1 MSAFISGASPSDC
14 CLDYRSFHALFYLLR
29 DGKGL
34 RNYLTQFMPTKLK
47 EPVGQVLSDVN
58 QQLSNYVRGQ
68 VTVAII
74 VAVMF
79 IIFFKIIGLRYAVT
93 LGVTAGVF

>member
-1 MSAFISGASPSDC
+1 MIVA
-14 CLDYRSFHALFYLLR
+14 DYRSFHALYLFR

-34 RNYLTQFMPTKLK
+34 RHYLTQFVPTKLK

-79 IIFFKIIGLRYAVT
+79 MIFFKIIGLRYAVT
-93 LGVTAGVF
+93 LGGYCWYSKSCSLSG